1 MLREERGQSTVELAL
16 VLPFLLCVLIGSVQF
31 ALVEHAGQ
39 VADTAAAEGARL
51 AAGEGHSL
59 TEGAE
64 RTRELLGAGLGQT
77 GAAFRVTAADEGGT
91 IVVVAA
97 GGYRLFIPWVRDL
110 VIPIEARAE
119 VREEGVRDGS

>member
-1 MLREERGQSTVELAL
+1 MTV
-16 VLPFLLCVLIGSVQF
+16 
-31 ALVEHAGQ
+31 
-39 VADTAAAEGARL
+39 
-51 AAGEGHSL
+51 
-59 TEGAE
+59 
-64 RTRELLGAGLGQT
+64 
-77 GAAFRVTAADEGGT
+77 ADEGGT